1 MTDAEQRK
9 AEIREYAASLQTFRG
24 LGGGDLLAARIR
36 LLTRDHIP
44 WLLEQLEA
52 QERSTNYCDKCRP
65 TGGYVAVC
73 QRCALIGA
81 NRTISRIDYLCGPPN
96 EMELSAYDL
105 DYDEERVIKTVA
117 EQQARIEALKHENA
131 VLLEDRK
138 RYLELWQSLA
148 ALGAQD
154 SEQHYGVTEWAAQAE
169 RTSAERQTRID
180 ALAAALRLSGV
191 PVPRDKAELRA
202 LLLADTE
209 LADDLRA
216 ALGEPS

>member
-1 MTDAEQRK
+1 MSSEVEQRR
-9 AEIREYAASLQTFRG
+9 AEI
-24 LGGGDLLAARIR
+24 ARRAGITNLVR
-36 LLTRDHIP
+36 ADIHYHEDVP

-117 EQQARIEALKHENA
+117 EQQARIEALEEALRARGLACVSCRNPHYCQA
-131 VLLEDRK
+131 CLDVR
-138 RYLELWQSLA
+138 A

-216 ALGEPS
+216 AL